1 MNHLTL
7 NVIASCM
14 KEFEK
19 IGCILNNDSARRRD
33 LKAKIVEIVMNADN
47 LASVIPFT
55 QSAKRNK

>member
-19 IGCILNNDSARRRD
+19 IGCILNNNSARRRD

-55 QSAKRNK
+55 Q